1 MRSTMAPEI
10 SAAVMMQNVA
20 WNAMYNACG
29 IVSGTI
35 APVSASP
42 TPLRKAK
49 DRSPSQFE
57 PGLRASVYPMK
68 AQSTPTNPSEMK
80 LIIIVLRAFL
90 DRTSPP

>member
-20 WNAMYNACG
+20 WKAMYSAWG

-42 TPLRKAK
+42 TSFSIAN
-49 DRSPSQFE
+49 DMSPSQLL
-57 PGLRASVYPMK
+57 PGDSAS
-68 AQSTPTNPSEMK
+68 E
-80 LIIIVLRAFL
+80 
-90 DRTSPP
+90 